1 MIAFGLSKKVGD
13 GKKRSIL
20 TMHVL
25 AVYLIQEVVS
35 MKRVNITLP
44 DEVIREMKDLPNKSR
59 FIAEA
64 LKEKL
69 ERIEREKLDR
79 LLVEGYK
86 ATKKEE
92 KGIDKEWEKITLEG
106 WK

>member
-1 MIAFGLSKKVGD
+1 MRRL
-13 GKKRSIL
+13 
-20 TMHVL
+20 
-25 AVYLIQEVVS
+25 
-35 MKRVNITLP
+35 NITLP
-44 DEVIREMKDLPNKSR
+44 EEINEQIKNLPNKSR

-86 ATKKEE
+86 ATKEE
-92 KGIDKEWEKITLEG
+92 DKGIDKEWEKITLEG

>member
-1 MIAFGLSKKVGD
+1 
-13 GKKRSIL
+13 
-20 TMHVL
+20 
-25 AVYLIQEVVS
+25 
-35 MKRVNITLP
+35 MKRLNITLP
-44 DEVIREMKDLPNKSR
+44 EEINEQIKNLPNKSR

-86 ATKKEE
+86 ATKEE
-92 KGIDKEWEKITLEG
+92 DKRIDKEWEKITLEG

>member
-1 MIAFGLSKKVGD
+1 
-13 GKKRSIL
+13 
-20 TMHVL
+20 
-25 AVYLIQEVVS
+25 
-35 MKRVNITLP
+35 MKRLNITLP
-44 DEVIREMKDLPNKSR
+44 EEINEQIKNLPNKSR

-86 ATKKEE
+86 ATKEE
-92 KGIDKEWEKITLEG
+92 DKGIDKEWEKITLEG

>member
-1 MIAFGLSKKVGD
+1 
-13 GKKRSIL
+13 
-20 TMHVL
+20 
-25 AVYLIQEVVS
+25 
-35 MKRVNITLP
+35 MKRLNITLP
-44 DEVIREMKDLPNKSR
+44 EEINEQIKNLPNKSR

-86 ATKKEE
+86 ATKEE
-92 KGIDKEWEKITLEG
+92 DKRIDREWEKITLED

>member
-1 MIAFGLSKKVGD
+1 MD
-13 GKKRSIL
+13 
-20 TMHVL
+20 
-25 AVYLIQEVVS
+25 
-35 MKRVNITLP
+35 MKRLNITLP
-44 DEVIREMKDLPNKSR
+44 EEINEQIKNLPNKSR

-86 ATKKEE
+86 ATREEDKKINE
-92 KGIDKEWEKITLEG
+92 EWEKTTLEG

>member
-1 MIAFGLSKKVGD
+1 
-13 GKKRSIL
+13 
-20 TMHVL
+20 
-25 AVYLIQEVVS
+25 
-35 MKRVNITLP
+35 MKRLNITLP
-44 DEVIREMKDLPNKSR
+44 EEINEQIKNLPNKSR

-79 LLVEGYK
+79 LLVEGYE
-86 ATKKEE
+86 ATKEE
-92 KGIDKEWEKITLEG
+92 DKRIDKEWEKITLED

>member
-1 MIAFGLSKKVGD
+1 MRRL
-13 GKKRSIL
+13 
-20 TMHVL
+20 
-25 AVYLIQEVVS
+25 
-35 MKRVNITLP
+35 NITLP
-44 DEVIREMKDLPNKSR
+44 EEINEQIKNLPNKSR

-86 ATKKEE
+86 ATKEE
-92 KGIDKEWEKITLEG
+92 DRRIDEEWEKITLED

>member
-1 MIAFGLSKKVGD
+1 
-13 GKKRSIL
+13 
-20 TMHVL
+20 MHVFC
-25 AVYLIQEVVS
+25 VYLIQEVVS

-86 ATKKEE
+86 ATKEEE
-92 KGIDKEWEKITLEG
+92 KRIDKEWEKITLEG

>member
-1 MIAFGLSKKVGD
+1 
-13 GKKRSIL
+13 
-20 TMHVL
+20 
-25 AVYLIQEVVS
+25 
-35 MKRVNITLP
+35 MKRLNITLT
-44 DEVIREMKDLPNKSR
+44 DEVIREIKDIPNKSR

-69 ERIEREKLDR
+69 ERIEREKFDR

-86 ATKKEE
+86 ATKEE
-92 KGIDKEWEKITLEG
+92 DKRIDKEWEKITLED

>member
-1 MIAFGLSKKVGD
+1 
-13 GKKRSIL
+13 
-20 TMHVL
+20 
-25 AVYLIQEVVS
+25 
-35 MKRVNITLP
+35 MKRLNITLP
-44 DEVIREMKDLPNKSR
+44 EEINEQIKNLPNKSR

-69 ERIEREKLDR
+69 ERIERERLDR

-86 ATKKEE
+86 ATKKED
-92 KGIDKEWEKITLEG
+92 KRIDREWEKITLEG